1 MNFIPAQVETTDGQ
15 VAFAAEGMR
24 LPAAEWTAPHLARRR
39 GGPVLVGVRPED
51 IRLSLVPG
59 ESAVQGRILDVEPLG
74 RELVV
79 AVTVGRQVVVALA
92 EHRFDGTPDG
102 RGEVQGMTLAE
113 IKALD
118 AGGWFGERW
127 RDVHIPTLREVLE
140 RFAGQAWIDIELK
153 AGIAMSFPSR
163 PSAPPPVHDALPGV
177 STTLAQ
183 MRGSLMAEDP
193 TVTIPLAGRVLE
205 VVEQTRALLRGVI
218 SGFGAVA
225 LAWTRAARPDVPT
238 QWAVVSTDV
247 ADDAAFASRAGFDV
261 LSPQAYAATERN
273 VSRAHDA
280 GLAVHI
286 CAGDSE
292 ETMARLISLGVDA
305 VKTGRP
311 DRLRALLSALGRA

>member
-1 MNFIPAQVETTDGQ
+1 VHPPLGSPSPADAGSTFRAVLKSRRFLRVAHRGASAYAPENTLE
-15 VAFAAEGMR
+15 AFALAIEQGAE
-24 LPAAEWTAPHLARRR
+24 
-39 GGPVLVGVRPED
+39 VLE
-51 IRLSLVPG
+51 
-59 ESAVQGRILDVEPLG
+59 LDVHLTRDTE
-74 RELVV
+74 
-79 AVTVGRQVVVALA
+79 VVVIHDA
-92 EHRFDGTPDG
+92 RVDRTTDG
-102 RGEVQGMTLAE
+102 RGEVQAMTLAE

-205 VVEQTRALLRGVI
+205 VVEQTGALLRGVI